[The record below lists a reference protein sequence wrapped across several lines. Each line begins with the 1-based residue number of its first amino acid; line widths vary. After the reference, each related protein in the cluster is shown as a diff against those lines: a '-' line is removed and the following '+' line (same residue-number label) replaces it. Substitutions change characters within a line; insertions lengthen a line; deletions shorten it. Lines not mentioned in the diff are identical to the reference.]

1 MSSWKKSILELH
13 RCVEVS
19 IHFPFQLW
27 ISLHVLWAEFLGKK
41 GSLHVRSFTNS
52 TFLVSTIFLSPH
64 NVFGKYI
71 LSYFSFS
78 QPQQSNSPPLC
89 IFFFNSSSQDSEMQS
104 SELQIAILIR
114 SSVNPSWD
122 ISSKGITGGAFLIYF
137 HEMSHS
143 RRKINWNFC
152 HCTK

>member
-71 LSYFSFS
+71 LSYFSFL
-78 QPQQSNSPPLC
+78 QPQQSNSPPLY
-89 IFFFNSSSQDSEMQS
+89 FFFLTAAVKIVKCSRLSCRLQYLYEVLWIHHEISHQKESQGEHF
-104 SELQIAILIR
+104 
-114 SSVNPSWD
+114 WY
-122 ISSKGITGGAFLIYF
+122 ISMK
-137 HEMSHS
+137 
-143 RRKINWNFC
+143 C
-152 HCTK
+152 HTLGER